1 MTKRLRIFAGPNGSG
16 KSTIEHLVSSNYKI
30 GKLVNADIIE
40 RELRENGQLNFTKTF
55 GIKVSPLEFKNFLA
69 EESGFSKKENLLS
82 LFTHLTFR
90 SNFLLLKSTDTAYS
104 YLGAILSEFIRTK
117 LLDVGKTF
125 SFETVMSHESKL
137 DFILEARKKGFKTY
151 LYFVSTE
158 SADIN
163 VARVKSRV
171 EQGGHTVPEDKIRS
185 RYIRSLDLLVK
196 AVKLSDRAFI
206 FDNSGFS
213 TPLLAEKNEGNLKIL
228 KSEVPDWFNKYLIER
243 LKGG

>member
-30 GKLVNADIIE
+30 GKLVNA
-40 RELRENGQLNFTKTF
+40 
-55 GIKVSPLEFKNFLA
+55 
-69 EESGFSKKENLLS
+69 
-82 LFTHLTFR
+82 
-90 SNFLLLKSTDTAYS
+90 AYS

-163 VARVKSRV
+163 VAELKV
-171 EQGGHTVPEDKIRS
+171 ELSMVA
-185 RYIRSLDLLVK
+185 LDLLAK
-196 AVKLSDRAFI
+196 AVKFSDRAFI

-213 TPLLAEKNEGNLKIL
+213 TPLLADKNEGNLKIL